1 MFKTEAKMI
10 LEIKTFPDEVLRK
23 KSTPVET
30 VDDNIKELLDNMA
43 ETMYNAPGIGLAA
56 PQVGVNKR
64 VIVIDITGPE
74 EKSGLMKIVNPE
86 ILEMDGEV
94 VGEEGCLSVPEEY
107 AEVKRA
113 EKIKVKFLDENS
125 VEHIIEADGLLA
137 RAFQHEIDHLDGVL
151 FIDKISP
158 LKREFIKK
166 RVRKK
171 LKFQKQNS

>member
-1 MFKTEAKMI
+1 MI

-23 KSTPVET
+23 KSIPVET
-30 VDDNIKELLDNMA
+30 IDNNIKELLDNMA

>member
-23 KSTPVET
+23 KSIPVET
-30 VDDNIKELLDNMA
+30 IDNNIKELLDNMA

>member
-1 MFKTEAKMI
+1 MI